1 MKTQQQT
8 VGRTMTTAR
17 VLSHRLS
24 CLCPQ
29 ERPAEWGSGAWPSEK
44 QQKAQLKFIYVH
56 SRGEK
61 QRPKL
66 DPKTLRLK
74 KKSWARW
81 DAHVVPMFQR
91 CRKVK
96 PGLKG
101 SQSSLCAGLQS
112 LERKKQG
119 GASEDFSPKVILW
132 PLHMNAHM

>member
-1 MKTQQQT
+1 
-8 VGRTMTTAR
+8 MTTAR

-74 KKSWARW
+74 KKKLGTVGCTCSPDVSEMQKSKAWA
-81 DAHVVPMFQR
+81 QR
-91 CRKVK
+91 QPV
-96 PGLKG
+96 
-101 SQSSLCAGLQS
+101 
-112 LERKKQG
+112 
-119 GASEDFSPKVILW
+119 
-132 PLHMNAHM
+132 